1 LTNPGGEVINR
12 DMNKV
17 IEPVS
22 FEGISTADLESVGD
36 ELGSYHSLYTP
47 FLSGGSNERK
57 VSSILKG

>member
-1 LTNPGGEVINR
+1 LVKHE
-12 DMNKV
+12 NKV